1 MTELSLDQISYLI
14 QLIHLDRSWP
24 ALDETALAPLFGVD
38 VATYSSIRAAF
49 GQRASDAAAELLADP
64 VFAACVDRLPF
75 QSGATVVGIG
85 DSITDDLQSWLEIL
99 RHLLLQRRPQDGINV
114 VNAGISG
121 NTTTHLID
129 RFMDIVNLQ
138 PGWILCMAG
147 TKDASAHGQSPTK
160 TLVGLDETA
169 KNLAA
174 LRHFAASQTTARWIW
189 MTPTPVI
196 EAQVASHWL
205 FGAIQMS
212 VSNTDLV
219 AIADMMR
226 QLPDPVVDVQTV
238 FGNPV
243 NPDWLLSDGVHPSL
257 AGHKIIVKAFV
268 EQLSGLP
275 SQGATP

>member
-14 QLIHLDRSWP
+14 QFLHPDKGWP
-24 ALDETALAPLFGVD
+24 ALDETAIAPLFGVD
-38 VATYSSIRAAF
+38 VATYRNISVAFAERATH
-49 GQRASDAAAELLADP
+49 AAAELLADP
-64 VFAACVDRLPF
+64 IFAARVDRLPF
-75 QSGATVVGIG
+75 QSGATVVGLG

-99 RHLLLQRRPQDGINV
+99 RHLLLQRRPQDGINI

-129 RFMDIVNLQ
+129 RFMDIVNLR
-138 PGWILCMAG
+138 PGWVFCMVG
-147 TKDASAHGQSPTK
+147 TKDAGTHGQSPAK
-160 TLVGLDETA
+160 TLVSLEETA
-169 KNLAA
+169 KNLHA

-226 QLPDPVVDVQTV
+226 QLPDPVVDVQKV

-275 SQGATP
+275 S